1 MVVDV
6 VNGEVTPE
14 DVEGRTVVLDIL
26 VRLAD
31 GRAINVEMQSAKQAH
46 FRDRSLYYWA
56 RAYGMQLE
64 AGSSFGELRPVVSV
78 LFLAHRELEGDRL
91 HSVFHLLEIHDHQRY
106 SEALEVHVVELPK
119 RPRGPDDAP
128 EEAPELLDWAQFLGA
143 RTDEEARSAAMKNQE
158 VAQAYED
165 LKEIS
170 GSPEA
175 RELARRRQLA
185 LDGYRI
191 EMGAALAKGRR
202 EGLEEGRKEGLEEGW
217 KEGRKEG
224 LEEGLAIM
232 LLELL
237 AAKFGPVDAEVEARV
252 RSASEDLARTWG
264 RRIITAGS
272 LDEVFGSG

>member
-31 GRAINVEMQSAKQAH
+31 GRAINVEMQSAKQTH

-56 RAYGMQLE
+56 RAYGTQLE
-64 AGSSFGELRPVVSV
+64 AGSTFGELRPVVSV
-78 LFLAHRELEGDRL
+78 LFLAHRELEGNRL

-119 RPRGPDDAP
+119 RPRDPDGAP

-143 RTDEEARSAAMKNQE
+143 RTDEEARGAAMKNQE

-170 GSPEA
+170 GSPQA

-191 EMGAALAKGRR
+191 EMGAAQAKGRAEGRR
-202 EGLEEGRKEGLEEGW
+202 EGLEEGHKEGLAA
-217 KEGRKEG
+217 
-224 LEEGLAIM
+224 L
-232 LLELL
+232 LLEQL
-237 AAKFGPVDAEVEARV
+237 AAKFGPVDTEVEARV
-252 RSASEDLARTWG
+252 RSAPEDVARSWG
-264 RRIITAGS
+264 RRILTAGS
-272 LDEVFGSG
+272 MDEVFGAD